1 MTWDRERQQDEAL
14 FSIQRDFLNL
24 NFSRQPP
31 FNDREL
37 VSVWI
42 IVLDCGCWTLREQIN
57 SSAVVRIKKSRSY
70 DGWKICS
77 NVNLFPAGMVNN
89 NDPEPNKGPYIKY
102 DRNLGGRGAQR
113 SIIFSIPH
121 FMIGEVWGYHVNQ
134 WVITS
139 PTTLLPGL
147 CTSGQI
153 SLCVTSLSVSKIC
166 PDVQRPGRGVVGR
179 VMTQWLT

>member
-102 DRNLGGRGAQR
+102 DRNLGGRGGWWIAV
-113 SIIFSIPH
+113 SISNSDIILFS
-121 FMIGEVWGYHVNQ
+121 NND
-134 WVITS
+134 VILQS
-139 PTTLLPGL
+139 EG
-147 CTSGQI
+147 
-153 SLCVTSLSVSKIC
+153 
-166 PDVQRPGRGVVGR
+166 GRGSKKAQKLRSYLMYGP
-179 VMTQWLT
+179 LTFDVLCLSAS